1 MKFYSDKMN
10 LNIKDAVGYLTFK
23 ELEKYS
29 FINHA
34 FSTRLGG
41 VSKGAYKSMN
51 LRFNCDD
58 KRENVLENYKIF
70 CNAAG
75 FDYNSLVLTDQTHT
89 CNIRKVTKQDMGI
102 GLIKPQNKFD
112 IDGLITNEAGVTL
125 VTFHADCVPIFII
138 DKVKRVIALLHS
150 GRKGTVN
157 GIATNAINIMK
168 SEYGC
173 NAEDIVCGIGPSIN
187 KCCYEVSEDVFNQFT
202 DIPNINVEDIYC
214 VGENGKYY
222 LDLNNTNK
230 LILKSE
236 GIKEENIFIS
246 DLCTRCNHDLLISHR
261 KTGGIRG
268 VMVAMM
274 CIKC

>member
-23 ELEKYS
+23 ELEKYP

-41 VSKGAYKSMN
+41 VSKGPYKSMN

-58 KRENVLENYKIF
+58 ERGNVLENYKIF

-112 IDGLITNEAGVTL
+112 VDGLITNEVGVTL

-138 DKVKRVIALLHS
+138 DKVKRVIALLHA
-150 GRKGTVN
+150 GWKGTVN
-157 GIATNAINIMK
+157 GIASNAINIMK

-173 NAEDIVCGIGPSIN
+173 NAEDIVCGIGPSIS
-187 KCCYEVSEDVFNQFT
+187 KCCYEVSEDVFNKFT
-202 DIPNINVEDIYC
+202 NIPNINVEDIYY
-214 VGENGKYY
+214 VGENGKHF

-236 GIKEENIFIS
+236 GVKEENIFIS

-261 KTGGIRG
+261 KTGAIRG
-268 VMVAMM
+268 VMAAMM
-274 CIKC
+274 CIRD